1 MLGSVSC
8 RLSAT
13 GIGFL
18 GHPVPATGA
27 RSSSRLAHRT
37 RGPDQGCSRSTCARP
52 GRGRVPPISR
62 GRRCS
67 HDRVGASGRRLPHP
81 SGQPCTP
88 APQPIYPGLTLTR
101 CHQRFTHVHPSGLPL
116 ACAPRMDQGPL
127 GLSPELR
134 TPPLPATHVRAGT
147 GHEHCPG
154 YVIDNTADLQPTR
167 HLPHATSSRTTR
179 ECLPV
184 PGRLDLRQAQLSPT
198 DKALSSFY
206 LTCRTNPRET
216 RRPGPKDLANLGRGR
231 FQVI

>member
-8 RLSAT
+8 CLSAT

-18 GHPVPATGA
+18 GHPVPARELGLPHGRPTEP
-27 RSSSRLAHRT
+27 T
-37 RGPDQGCSRSTCARP
+37 GPDQSGVSTFRMRKTRP
-52 GRGRVPPISR
+52 VRVPPISR

-116 ACAPRMDQGPL
+116 ACRPRMDQGPL

-154 YVIDNTADLQPTR
+154 YVIDNTADLQSTR
-167 HLPHATSSRTTR
+167 HLPHATSCRTT
-179 ECLPV
+179 
-184 PGRLDLRQAQLSPT
+184 
-198 DKALSSFY
+198 
-206 LTCRTNPRET
+206 
-216 RRPGPKDLANLGRGR
+216 
-231 FQVI
+231 